1 MPINA
6 DEMRNSGNSGI
17 SNIFLYYKNVSILFS
32 RNYHLHSI
40 GHVSTVFLK
49 WLVAGVNM
57 EISFR
62 SAHFSYFLDVLCT
75 NRIEVSYYAVRIMFL

>member
-1 MPINA
+1 
-6 DEMRNSGNSGI
+6 MRTKCGTPAIRASATFFYTI
-17 SNIFLYYKNVSILFS
+17 KMLVYFLVEITTCCQLATF
-32 RNYHLHSI
+32 LQF
-40 GHVSTVFLK
+40 FLK